1 MEAVR
6 IVQDSVRAT
15 ERIRESGLSSGRSL
29 SLARS
34 LRSHHV
40 RNRILSD
47 LLKAEG
53 CVSLRPHS
61 PYRYGTRLD
70 LPELLF
76 CKYKANCCRRE
87 MSIIRGVRGLDDVRW
102 LPWLAHGRYE
112 QRPRKHINNQSRHGR
127 AGKQNLELI
136 IHDMKH
142 CGAFS
147 SRSENAEPLM

>member
-15 ERIRESGLSSGRSL
+15 ERIRESGLSTGRSL
-29 SLARS
+29 CLARS
-34 LRSHHV
+34 LRSRKV
-40 RNRILSD
+40 RNRILPD
-47 LLKAEG
+47 LVKAEG
-53 CVSLRPHS
+53 CVSLCPHP

-87 MSIIRGVRGLDDVRW
+87 MSIIHGVRGLDDVRW
-102 LPWLAHGRYE
+102 QPWLAHGRDE
-112 QRPRKHINNQSRHGR
+112 QQPRNHINNRSRHGR

-136 IHDMKH
+136 IHDRKH
-142 CGAFS
+142 FRAFS
-147 SRSENAEPLM
+147 SRSENAEPFT